1 MSYLEQI
8 TIGIPVRIDSWER
21 KRNLL
26 ALLHYISSSGMR
38 VHVWDAGSE
47 ECQFPDDICSKI
59 TYTYERDE
67 NLVYHKTRY
76 VNLLLREISTPIV
89 AIWDADIIFSLS
101 QLEASIQAIIE
112 RKYVMSIP
120 YNGVV
125 KMLSKKQSE
134 AYILSGQ
141 MEDHYTTYGILGER
155 TPDIL

>member
-67 NLVYHKTRY
+67 NLVYQINKELKENNSEKMFY
-76 VNLLLREISTPIV
+76 CVV
-89 AIWDADIIFSLS
+89 
-101 QLEASIQAIIE
+101 
-112 RKYVMSIP
+112 RKYEEDLDLINIAYSNESDITKINKVLNKSNLDITEFKKDAKSTSI
-120 YNGVV
+120 
-125 KMLSKKQSE
+125 
-134 AYILSGQ
+134 
-141 MEDHYTTYGILGER
+141 
-155 TPDIL
+155 

>member
-1 MSYLEQI
+1 
-8 TIGIPVRIDSWER
+8 
-21 KRNLL
+21 
-26 ALLHYISSSGMR
+26 
-38 VHVWDAGSE
+38 
-47 ECQFPDDICSKI
+47 
-59 TYTYERDE
+59 
-67 NLVYHKTRY
+67 
-76 VNLLLREISTPIV
+76 
-89 AIWDADIIFSLS
+89 
-101 QLEASIQAIIE
+101 LEASIQAIIE

>member
-1 MSYLEQI
+1 MFGMQEVKSVSSLMI
-8 TIGIPVRIDSWER
+8 SVV
-21 KRNLL
+21 KLL
-26 ALLHYISSSGMR
+26 
-38 VHVWDAGSE
+38 
-47 ECQFPDDICSKI
+47 
-59 TYTYERDE
+59 YTYERDE

-125 KMLSKKQSE
+125 KMLSKNKVKHI
-134 AYILSGQ
+134 YFLDKGMI
-141 MEDHYTTYGILGER
+141 I
-155 TPDIL
+155 